1 MVSRRAGTPPR
12 PYRIRARVLDALSF
26 ADVARELERTD
37 SDPEGVA
44 IMTQKARVFLVRVDR
59 VPLKAAPLLKQEMI
73 AVGGDSAHARGVAS
87 LTVDSSSVVTLGT
100 MSQYRRAGPKLRR
113 QPFQLHGIAEAIDSA
128 IRNVTQRRS
137 RKLPALHR
145 AFTIGDRPRV
155 MGVVNVTPD
164 SFSDGGRFAEPASAV
179 TRALRLESEGASVI
193 DVGAESTRPGA
204 TAIPPREEWRRLAPV
219 LTALNERLKVPLSID
234 TRHASVARQALAG
247 GADMVNDVSGLV
259 SAEMRRVIARTG
271 APVVV
276 MHMRGTPVTMASR
289 RVYSDLRQEVFD
301 ELGDRVDR
309 ALGSGVAPDQILIDP
324 GLGFAKDAA
333 QSLELLRHV
342 GEFRSLGFPVV
353 VGASRKSFLGRVLG
367 EAPVEEREEA
377 SLAAA
382 VVAALQGIELVRA
395 HEVASTVKALRV
407 VEALSSSPAPRTL
420 RGRSRQP
427 GRTTDAGTSS
437 SRTSEPT

>member
-1 MVSRRAGTPPR
+1 MAVRRVRTPTQTHR
-12 PYRIRARVLDALSF
+12 VRARVLDAATF

-44 IMTQKARVFLVRVDR
+44 IMTQKARVFLVRIDQ

-87 LTVDSSSVVTLGT
+87 LTVPSSSVVTLGT
-100 MSQYRRAGPKLRR
+100 MSQYRRVSPKLRR
-113 QPFQLHGIAEAIDSA
+113 QPFQLKSIAEAVDA
-128 IRNVTQRRS
+128 ALYNVTQHRS
-137 RKLPALHR
+137 RKLPTLHR
-145 AFTIGDRPRV
+145 PLTVGDRPRI

-164 SFSDGGRFAEPASAV
+164 SFSDGGQFFDPASAIQH
-179 TRALRLESEGASVI
+179 AIQLEAEGASVI

-204 TAIPPREEWRRLAPV
+204 TAVTPREEWRRLAPV
-219 LTALNERLKVPLSID
+219 LTALHAKLQVPLSVD
-234 TRHASVARQALAG
+234 TRHATIARQALRE

-259 SAEMRRVIARTG
+259 SADMRNVLARTG

-276 MHMRGTPVTMASR
+276 MHTRGTPTTMGSR
-289 RVYSDLRQEVFD
+289 AVYTDLRQEVFD

-309 ALGSGVAPDQILIDP
+309 ALASGLTAEQILIDP
-324 GLGFAKDAA
+324 GLGFAKDAG

-342 GEFRSLGFPVV
+342 GELRSMGFPVV

-367 EAPVEEREEA
+367 NAPVEERREA
-377 SLAAA
+377 GLAAA
-382 VVAALQGIELVRA
+382 VVAAWQGVDLVRA
-395 HEVASTVKALRV
+395 HDVAPTLKALKV
-407 VEALSSSPAPRTL
+407 VEGLTASSAPRSL
-420 RGRSRQP
+420 RGRSAQV

-437 SRTSEPT
+437 